1 MHFECIY
8 ILLSVFIFVEDKHNN
23 IDYRLIMKDI
33 QSIVCLVWGT
43 MHSGKEFHVEKGTIL
58 LDIDNRGYKNNLTSV
73 SVKQAIG
80 IYDL

>member
-1 MHFECIY
+1 
-8 ILLSVFIFVEDKHNN
+8 
-23 IDYRLIMKDI
+23 
-33 QSIVCLVWGT
+33 

-80 IYDL
+80 IYDYNRIEVL